1 MPSFLIPRHVTAH
14 RLAATALY
22 RSLLHQC
29 RRLAPIHGDELQ
41 NIVRNRFKQTQHVHS
56 YRRLRLAFQAGYE
69 AIDYLD
75 AAVAGDEESARYLR
89 ELVGRAPGKVR
100 KAAEPRP
107 RQQRVTSTTNA
118 PGQGALERELASR
131 PRPLEELSGKRKV
144 PVLYSANKIPILRF
158 TKPQPHSLSRYI
170 ANRISQRH
178 KRFDRRD
185 WLEGQ
190 IGLARAED
198 EWDDMMS
205 GSSSLAYAMKG
216 EREGNDEPAWT
227 AELETALEV
236 VEKAVREE
244 GRKNLEMAGRMQG
257 LVDRER
263 GVFEREREARR
274 AKARE
279 GRRERSRER
288 RAASR
293 EDGGQALEAGAHERV

>member
-1 MPSFLIPRHVTAH
+1 MTLWTSTYNYVRSFAYTQRSIAKPFCSFTSTSNPSSIHLTQVPAPIPNTGHVRMPSFLIPRHVTAH

-144 PVLYSANKIPILRF
+144 PVLYSANKITILRF
-158 TKPQPHSLSRYI
+158 TKPQPNSLSSYI
-170 ANRISQRH
+170 ENRI
-178 KRFDRRD
+178 
-185 WLEGQ
+185 
-190 IGLARAED
+190 
-198 EWDDMMS
+198 
-205 GSSSLAYAMKG
+205 
-216 EREGNDEPAWT
+216 
-227 AELETALEV
+227 
-236 VEKAVREE
+236 
-244 GRKNLEMAGRMQG
+244 
-257 LVDRER
+257 
-263 GVFEREREARR
+263 
-274 AKARE
+274 
-279 GRRERSRER
+279 
-288 RAASR
+288 
-293 EDGGQALEAGAHERV
+293 